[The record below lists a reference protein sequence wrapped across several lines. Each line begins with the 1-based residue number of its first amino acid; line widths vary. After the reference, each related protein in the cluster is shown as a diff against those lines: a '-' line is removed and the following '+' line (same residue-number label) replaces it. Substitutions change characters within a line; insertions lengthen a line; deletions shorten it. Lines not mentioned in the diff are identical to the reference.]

1 MRCKWQE
8 NQLEENLGDQMG
20 IQTNK
25 AKVTIDFIWSG
36 NVGDVDIE
44 YQIKYH
50 HTDDFGPTVSVST
63 DGGSDYYGFPADMFS
78 EIVDFLRGEKMLKS
92 STSQNISNQAETA
105 PKVTKKTLPIP
116 VVDGKKETET
126 ETEEPTSVEPFEVTV
141 DQVQSFGDSPEDEE
155 SVEEPTPQI
164 KKKAKEEIDAQQA
177 ALERTAAVRRA
188 NENKDKKKIRRDT
201 TANEEPTE

>member
-1 MRCKWQE
+1 
-8 NQLEENLGDQMG
+8 MG

-36 NVGDVDIE
+36 NAGDGEIE

-50 HTDDFGPTVSVST
+50 HTDDFGPTVSIST

-78 EIVDFLRGEKMLKS
+78 EIVDFLRGEKMLKP
-92 STSQNISNQAETA
+92 STAQHVSNQEEMA

-116 VVDGKKETET
+116 VVDGKKETA
-126 ETEEPTSVEPFEVTV
+126 EPTSVEPFEVTA
-141 DQVQSFGDSPEDEE
+141 DPMQSFGDSPENEE
-155 SVEEPTPQI
+155 SVEDQNEEEPKPQI

-177 ALERTAAVRRA
+177 SLERTAAVRRA

-201 TANEEPTE
+201 KADEKSVE